1 MKKILSVV
9 LTLIMVFSLGAAA
22 LAEEEFVIGFD
33 MNDNTCAYCLQF
45 ATYIEELAIEE
56 GLTQIINNVNAD
68 VATQIT
74 NVENMLAQG
83 ARVVAG
89 IWGDKDAALPV
100 ADLCKAQD
108 AVCVATLTSLSNEGN
123 GYENYVYLG
132 SENYDGGYLQGEY
145 LVDQVEAGALEAPL
159 QIWYLS
165 SAAGDQQCLDRQE
178 GMEAA
183 LKDAGIEYEI
193 VAFEYTNNMMDEGL
207 MVMENWVQ
215 VYDDI
220 SIVVGSADLSVLGA
234 ITAYE
239 AAGRDVEAVTWVGL
253 DGQDVALESM
263 AEGKMDMT
271 VYQNAYA
278 QAEAF
283 IEMCKQVRDGVD
295 PATIEDINVP
305 FEPITVDNLA
315 DYYTAE

>member
-1 MKKILSVV
+1 
-9 LTLIMVFSLGAAA
+9 
-22 LAEEEFVIGFD
+22 
-33 MNDNTCAYCLQF
+33 
-45 ATYIEELAIEE
+45 
-56 GLTQIINNVNAD
+56 
-68 VATQIT
+68 
-74 NVENMLAQG
+74 
-83 ARVVAG
+83 
-89 IWGDKDAALPV
+89 
-100 ADLCKAQD
+100 
-108 AVCVATLTSLSNEGN
+108 
-123 GYENYVYLG
+123 
-132 SENYDGGYLQGEY
+132 
-145 LVDQVEAGALEAPL
+145 
-159 QIWYLS
+159 
-165 SAAGDQQCLDRQE
+165 
-178 GMEAA
+178 MEAA

-305 FEPITVDNLA
+305 FEPITVCLL
-315 DYYTAE
+315 YTSRCV